1 MKTKILYSIIF
12 FILLMAACAP
22 VATPEPSAPVQTEPA
37 PVSGLAIVQSIE
49 VQVRENSPIQVNAI
63 VRGQLPDSGCTTIAS
78 IDQARDG
85 NTFRLTLTTTTDPLA
100 LCAAALT
107 PFEQVVAL
115 DVNDLPP
122 ARYIVNANGIE
133 STFDLVTRDPSIF
146 KQQLVEALN
155 SHNYEL
161 LRLMMD
167 KSLMIAFWRS
177 EGTAYEVEPAIEQL
191 RVNYLSN
198 TAAITA
204 DPAKNLIELLGG
216 TDPISILGPDGQQ
229 IQASALYVSGWGLDG
244 KDEAILFVATQPD
257 GSLYWHGVLVAK
269 GGFAEQIPVTGP
281 SQPIDTNAYAANIQ
295 YIMAQQDV
303 SVYSGPAGSFE
314 VLGKLYSGQIA
325 MVTGQNVNGSWWR
338 VVCLNNSVGNCWVS
352 ADRSLT
358 RPTTLPNNNQSPP
371 DTEAIPTISIVEV
384 VRDGTVTIKT
394 QNFPANTKFYVRMGK
409 MGTKGVDG
417 ILVDAFNS
425 KKGGSFTATFDIPW
439 KLYGEKQIAIRLE
452 SNNGYY
458 SYNWFDNAT
467 FANTKPDLTDYLST
481 NVKYVM
487 ALDTIVIRNG
497 PGSQYAAIG
506 SVAYGQTSKVTG
518 ISKDG
523 DWWRIVC
530 PDGKAGSCWVSAKP
544 KNTKPTDAPAS
555 DSAQPTNVK
564 YVLALQNVSIHNGP
578 GNKYNVIGSV
588 ASGQIAKVTGIN
600 DNGKWWRVICPNDT
614 VGSCWVSADQN
625 LTRPTDLTGNADV
638 QSIEIQMIE
647 SSPVQVN
654 AIARGQLPDAGCTTI
669 SSASQVRNGNTFT
682 VKVTTKTDPAALC
695 ALTLTPF
702 EYVISLDVSSLLPA
716 KYIVNVNGVEE
727 SFDLPGVI
735 TPTE

>member
-1 MKTKILYSIIF
+1 MKTKITFYIAF
-12 FILLMAACAP
+12 FVLLMAACAP
-22 VATPEPSAPVQTEPA
+22 LATQPTPTPVVTEPA
-37 PVSGLAIVQSIE
+37 PVFSLAVVQSVE
-49 VQVRENSPIQVNAI
+49 VQVRENSPIQVNVI

-78 IDQARDG
+78 IDQVRDG

-115 DVNDLPP
+115 DVNGLPP

-133 STFDLVTRDPSIF
+133 STFDLVTRDPSMF

-155 SHNYEL
+155 AHDYEL

-281 SQPIDTNAYAANIQ
+281 SQPVDTNAYAANVQ

-303 SVYSGPAGSFE
+303 SIYSGPASSFE

-325 MVTGQNVNGSWWR
+325 MVTGTNVNGNWWR
-338 VVCLNNSVGNCWVS
+338 VVCPNNTTGNCWVS

-371 DTEAIPTISIVEV
+371 DSEAIPTISIVEV

-394 QNFPANTKFYVRMGK
+394 QNFPANTKFFVRMGK
-409 MGTKGVDG
+409 MGTKGIDG
-417 ILVDAFNS
+417 ILVEAFNS
-425 KKGGSFTATFDIPW
+425 RKGGSFTMTFDIPH

-458 SYNWFDNAT
+458 SYNWFDNAKFT
-467 FANTKPDLTDYLST
+467 NTKPDLTDYLPT

-506 SVAYGQTSKVTG
+506 SVAFGQTSKVTG

-555 DSAQPTNVK
+555 DSVQPTNVK
-564 YVLALQNVSIHNGP
+564 YVLTLQSVSMNNGP
-578 GNKYNVIGSV
+578 GKKYTGIGSV
-588 ASGQIAKVTGIN
+588 EGGQIVKVTGIS

-614 VGSCWVSADQN
+614 VGSCWISADPN

-638 QSIEIQMIE
+638 QSVEVQILE
-647 SSPVQVN
+647 SQPVQVN

-669 SSASQVRNGNTFT
+669 SGASQARSGNTFT
-682 VKVTTKTDPAALC
+682 VTLTTKTDPAALC
-695 ALTLTPF
+695 ALTLTSF

-727 SFDLPGVI
+727 TFELPN
-735 TPTE
+735 